1 MKLIAKE
8 HILPN
13 NMSGRNCHAS
23 SCLPLA
29 DGSVLA
35 VWFEGTKE
43 GANDVCI
50 HSSIRTPDG
59 IWRPKARITED
70 NGLPHW
76 NPVLMQLD
84 PDTIILYYKEG
95 TPIAKWYTL
104 YQISKDGG
112 QTWSASRE
120 LVPGDIGGRG
130 PVRNKPIR
138 LSNGWLLAPA
148 SLEETIWTC
157 FMDLSKNNGATW
169 RRSQAI
175 NIFHSERSGASLLEK
190 RLDNSILRR
199 KRGVIQPTIWESR
212 PGRIHALMR
221 SSEGRIYA
229 SDSHDYGKTWSKPKK
244 TLLPNNNSGIDA
256 VRLPDG
262 RIYLAYNPVA
272 QNWGKR
278 YPMALACSR
287 NNGVSWRPPVILQNG
302 SGKDEL
308 SYPCLRYLNG
318 RLYLTYTENRT
329 NLAFWILEP

>member
-13 NMSGRNCHAS
+13 NLSGRNCHAS

-229 SDSHDYGKTWSKPKK
+229 SDSHDYGKTHRVI
-244 TLLPNNNSGIDA
+244 SGA
-256 VRLPDG
+256 GHR
-262 RIYLAYNPVA
+262 
-272 QNWGKR
+272 
-278 YPMALACSR
+278 R
-287 NNGVSWRPPVILQNG
+287 NRVPASFCRAAGSWR
-302 SGKDEL
+302 E
-308 SYPCLRYLNG
+308 
-318 RLYLTYTENRT
+318 
-329 NLAFWILEP
+329 